1 MEEKTLK
8 KHARIFILVLVCI
21 FSLFI
26 AGCSGQQTDSPGTTP
41 ARSGQHTEAQM
52 LPLAQ
57 TNQEAVDQS
66 QTPDSQLLDDIE
78 AKGKLKV
85 HFIDVGQADCILIQ
99 CPQGHTIL
107 IDGGNNDDGNT
118 VVKYLKK
125 QGITK
130 FDAIVATH
138 PHEDHIGGL
147 DKIIRSFPVS
157 SVYMPRATTST
168 KTFRDFIAAVNDS
181 GAAKIQAKTGVR
193 IDIPGINAVFMAPN
207 SSKYEDLNNYS
218 AVLKLTYGKTSFLFE
233 GDAQKES
240 ESEMLLQS
248 KVLPKADV
256 LKIGHHGSHSS
267 TGKGFLKLVDPQYA
281 VISCGRDN
289 DYGHP
294 HQVTL
299 DKLAAA
305 GVKVYRTDLSGT
317 IVAVSDGDNIS
328 FNKRQSQ

>member
-1 MEEKTLK
+1 
-8 KHARIFILVLVCI
+8 
-21 FSLFI
+21 
-26 AGCSGQQTDSPGTTP
+26 
-41 ARSGQHTEAQM
+41 
-52 LPLAQ
+52 
-57 TNQEAVDQS
+57 
-66 QTPDSQLLDDIE
+66 
-78 AKGKLKV
+78 
-85 HFIDVGQADCILIQ
+85 
-99 CPQGHTIL
+99 
-107 IDGGNNDDGNT
+107 
-118 VVKYLKK
+118 
-125 QGITK
+125 
-130 FDAIVATH
+130 
-138 PHEDHIGGL
+138 
-147 DKIIRSFPVS
+147 
-157 SVYMPRATTST
+157 MPRATTST

-218 AVLKLTYGKTSFLFE
+218 AVLKLTYGKTSFIFE
-233 GDAQKES
+233 GDAQKGS

-299 DKLAAA
+299 NKLAAA

-317 IVAVSDGDNIS
+317 IIAVSDGNSIR
-328 FNKRQSQ
+328 FNKKSSR